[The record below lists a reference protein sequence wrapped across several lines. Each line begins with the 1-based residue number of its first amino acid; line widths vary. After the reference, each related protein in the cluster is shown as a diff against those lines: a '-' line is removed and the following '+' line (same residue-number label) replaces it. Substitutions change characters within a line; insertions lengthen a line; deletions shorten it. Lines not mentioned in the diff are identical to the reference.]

1 MILTRVFPVAVPG
14 ESLSVDLDDSSSR
27 DRLLDLYRPPA
38 DAWVRIN
45 LIASVSGNA
54 GGSDGTSETLSNPA
68 DRRLLG
74 VIRELG
80 DVVLIGA
87 ESLRAEGYLLP
98 RRSPL
103 AVVTSSGNLTG
114 HGVGDAVDS
123 GRVIVLCPEQSVA
136 RVRET
141 VGAAKV
147 EIVTVPA
154 TDGRFTMPDLLAVLR
169 GRGLN
174 SIVCEGGPGLAA
186 QLISANL
193 VDELCLSTSPLLNGA
208 HLPVFGKVQFDEKQ
222 LSLTQLMVDNA
233 SGIYARWGVI
243 R

>member
-1 MILTRVFPVAVPG
+1 MILTRVYPG
-14 ESLSVDLDDSSSR
+14 EAKPVDLDDVGSR
-27 DRLLDLYRPPA
+27 EQLLELYRPPQSN
-38 DAWVRIN
+38 WLRIN

-103 AVVTSSGNLTG
+103 AVVTSSGDLTG
-114 HGVGDAVDS
+114 HGVGDAVES
-123 GRVIVLCPEQSVA
+123 GRVIVVCPEEAVA

-141 VGAAKV
+141 VGSVKV
-147 EIVTVPA
+147 DIVTVAA
-154 TDGRFTMPDLLAVLR
+154 TDGRFTMTDLVAALR
-169 GRGLN
+169 ARGMN

-186 QLISANL
+186 QLISAGL

-208 HLPVFGKVQFDEKQ
+208 HLPVFGKVQFDEAKLE
-222 LSLTQLMVDNA
+222 LSQLMVDNA
-233 SGIYARWGVI
+233 SGIYARWSVI